1 MAYEINATLNR
12 KELEALAACPEQRT
26 CYQCLL
32 EEDCKKCN
40 TRVWSNT
47 ARTALALADML
58 EEITDTLDTVTDI
71 IDESG
76 EWGNINAQTTIET
89 LDKAKALLKE
99 SEVEG

>member
-1 MAYEINATLNR
+1 MLTKR
-12 KELEALAACPEQRT
+12 QLEDMVRCNIHSDCSKCACNDICIRDVMNHLAAQ
-26 CYQCLL
+26 
-32 EEDCKKCN
+32 
-40 TRVWSNT
+40 
-47 ARTALALADML
+47 TALAYREML

-99 SEVEG
+99 SEVEEG

>member
-1 MAYEINATLNR
+1 MLTKR
-12 KELEALAACPEQRT
+12 QLEDAAKCKSNEACMTCRAWNIEYDGMFDCIERLAQ
-26 CYQCLL
+26 
-32 EEDCKKCN
+32 
-40 TRVWSNT
+40 
-47 ARTALALADML
+47 TALALADML

-99 SEVEG
+99 SEGEEG

>member
-1 MAYEINATLNR
+1 MLTKRQLKDAFNCWFGSCEKCSCNGLQREHGTFDCIE
-12 KELEALAACPEQRT
+12 KLAQ
-26 CYQCLL
+26 
-32 EEDCKKCN
+32 
-40 TRVWSNT
+40 
-47 ARTALALADML
+47 TALALADML

-99 SEVEG
+99 MEGLKC